1 LGRLVNRQLAIS
13 KGAKGQKSKGAR
25 NQLAMGKEQGG
36 KETIGNKQEEQ
47 KVDQYLIAI
56 G

>member
-1 LGRLVNRQLAIS
+1 VGRLVNRQLAIS
-13 KGAKGQKSKGAR
+13 KGAKEQG
-25 NQLAMGKEQGG
+25 GKESIGNGQGG

-56 G
+56 D